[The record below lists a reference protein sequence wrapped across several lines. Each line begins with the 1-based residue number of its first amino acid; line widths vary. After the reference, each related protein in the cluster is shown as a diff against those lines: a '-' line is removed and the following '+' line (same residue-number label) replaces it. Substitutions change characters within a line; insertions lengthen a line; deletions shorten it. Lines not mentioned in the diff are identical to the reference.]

1 MSSNDI
7 KLLKNNLKNCDKN
20 QLIIRDK
27 NSNKMIDTK
36 SKEKKDLESTVAY
49 LKKQLGNKTTPNTV
63 KNNLRNLRDT
73 YSIKLRNLNNDIK
86 KLNLYNRCVKGELK
100 CRVAMKRKIVETT
113 TTTTTTTTTKSYEE
127 DLQFLNY
134 NI

>member
-1 MSSNDI
+1 MSLNDV
-7 KLLKNNLKNCDKN
+7 KLLKNNLKNYNKN
-20 QLIIRDK
+20 QLVVRDK
-27 NSNKMIDTK
+27 NSNKLINTK
-36 SKEKKDLESTVAY
+36 SKEKKDLESTVSY

-73 YSIKLRNLNNDIK
+73 YSIELRNLNQELK
-86 KLNLYNRCVKGELK
+86 KLNLYNRYVKGEIK
-100 CRVAMKRKIVETT
+100 CRVAMKRKIVE

>member
-1 MSSNDI
+1 MSSNDV

-20 QLIIRDK
+20 QLVIRDR
-27 NSNKMIDTK
+27 NSNNLINTK
-36 SKEKKDLESTVAY
+36 NKERKDLESTVAY

-73 YSIKLRNLNNDIK
+73 YSIELR
-86 KLNLYNRCVKGELK
+86 NLYNRCVKGEIK
-100 CRVAMKRKIVETT
+100 CRVAMKRKIVE